1 MSNEAKRKR
10 RMQMGD
16 ADPTGAQTV
25 STDTTSG
32 IPPQPMPGMAQGKG
46 NMMNN
51 PQVGMS
57 MGSGASQPGSMSG
70 QNLYPYGDGGLS
82 LADGRMGGV
91 GFVQNSGRNENEVP
105 GRLLNQEAY
114 NTVAQP
120 KEGMSQEML
129 LPQGMAN
136 EAVTRA
142 QKLYAAGSG
151 DSTPSYQVGPLGM
164 MGTPVETS
172 MQGNVN
178 PGQFPMEMPSQSN
191 MSMPLTGNTTAAIE
205 QKGMSTGRGGGR
217 NQKPNNA

>member
-25 STDTTSG
+25 STDSTSG
-32 IPPQPMPGMAQGKG
+32 IPPQPMAGMPQGKG

-57 MGSGASQPGSMSG
+57 MGGGAAQSGSMSG
-70 QNLYPYGDGGLS
+70 TNLYPYGDGGLS

-91 GFVQNSGRNENEVP
+91 GFVQNSGRNQNQLEGP
-105 GRLLNQEAY
+105 LLNKQAY
-114 NTVAQP
+114 NQVQP
-120 KEGMSQEML
+120 QEGMSQEML
-129 LPQGMAN
+129 YAQGVAK
-136 EAVTRA
+136 EAATRA
-142 QKLYAAGSG
+142 EKLYASSN
-151 DSTPSYQVGPLGM
+151 DKTPSYQIGPMGM
-164 MGTPVETS
+164 LGTPVETT

-178 PGQFPMEMPSQSN
+178 PGQFPLQMSSQSN

>member
-25 STDTTSG
+25 STDSTSG
-32 IPPQPMPGMAQGKG
+32 IPAQPMARMPQGEG
-46 NMMNN
+46 NIMNN

-57 MGSGASQPGSMSG
+57 MGGGAAQSGSMSG
-70 QNLYPYGDGGLS
+70 TNLYPYGDGGLS

-91 GFVQNSGRNENEVP
+91 GFVQNSGQNENIVP
-105 GRLLNQEAY
+105 GRLLNQQPY
-114 NTVAQP
+114 NSVEQP

-129 LPQGMAN
+129 LPQGMAT

-178 PGQFPMEMPSQSN
+178 PGQFPMQMPSQSN

>member
-32 IPPQPMPGMAQGKG
+32 IPPQPMPGMSQGKG

-57 MGSGASQPGSMSG
+57 MGSGAPQSGSMSG
-70 QNLYPYGDGGLS
+70 TNLYPYGDGGLS

-91 GFVQNSGRNENEVP
+91 GFVQNSGQNENLVP
-105 GRLLNQEAY
+105 GRLLNQQAY

-129 LPQGMAN
+129 LPQGLAK
-136 EAVTRA
+136 EAATRA
-142 QKLYAAGSG
+142 EKLYAAGSS
-151 DSTPSYQVGPLGM
+151 DKTPSYQIGPMGM
-164 MGTPVETS
+164 LGTPVEVS

-178 PGQFPMEMPSQSN
+178 PGQLPAQTPAQTN
-191 MSMPLTGNTTAAIE
+191 MTMPLTGNVTASV
-205 QKGMSTGRGGGR
+205 QQSGMNTGRGGGR

>member
-25 STDTTSG
+25 STDSTSG
-32 IPPQPMPGMAQGKG
+32 IPPQPMAGMPQGKG

-57 MGSGASQPGSMSG
+57 MGGGANQSGSMSG
-70 QNLYPYGDGGLS
+70 TNLYPYGDGGLS

-91 GFVQNSGRNENEVP
+91 GFVQNSGRNQNQLEGP
-105 GRLLNQEAY
+105 LLNKQAY
-114 NTVAQP
+114 NQVQP
-120 KEGMSQEML
+120 QEGMSQEML
-129 LPQGMAN
+129 YAQGVAK
-136 EAVTRA
+136 EAATRA
-142 QKLYAAGSG
+142 EKLYASSN
-151 DSTPSYQVGPLGM
+151 DKTPSYQIGPMGM
-164 MGTPVETS
+164 LGTPVETT

-178 PGQFPMEMPSQSN
+178 PGQFPMQMPSQSN